1 MKVNGC
7 EDASGEQQSA
17 LGPGFQPPAAGQNDS
32 RLLCVCVCKVRL
44 VAVSHHHKAVNHPPT
59 SSYTNTQIGFII
71 TCPPFHACQS
81 IRMRRERK
89 VAATGLGG
97 RWDTGRGVVR
107 KERAMNSHDRSPSPS
122 FWHPAGPLKG
132 DSRDWIPATYLWR
145 IHIILSHPA
154 HQWGNVRQWA
164 RLMHC
169 E

>member
-1 MKVNGC
+1 MKANGC
-7 EDASGEQQSA
+7 EDVAGGERPT
-17 LGPGFQPPAAGQNDS
+17 LGPGLQSAAAGQN
-32 RLLCVCVCKVRL
+32 RGWCVCVWKVWL

-71 TCPPFHACQS
+71 TCPPFPACQS
-81 IRMRRERK
+81 IRMRREHK

-107 KERAMNSHDRSPSPS
+107 NGRAMNSHVRSPPSPS
-122 FWHPAGPLKG
+122 FWHLAGPLKG
-132 DSRDWIPATYLWR
+132 DSRSLGLAAYLRR

-154 HQWGNVRQWA
+154 HQRGSVRQWA